1 MRRLG
6 MLNLK
11 NWRLDMQRCLLEIER
26 VEDMK
31 GSKVSSINS
40 AFVIQIINLTRDI
53 EREFNSH

>member
-1 MRRLG
+1 

-11 NWRLDMQRCLLEIER
+11 NWRLDMERCLLEIER
-26 VEDMK
+26 VEVMK

-53 EREFNSH
+53 EREFNRQ